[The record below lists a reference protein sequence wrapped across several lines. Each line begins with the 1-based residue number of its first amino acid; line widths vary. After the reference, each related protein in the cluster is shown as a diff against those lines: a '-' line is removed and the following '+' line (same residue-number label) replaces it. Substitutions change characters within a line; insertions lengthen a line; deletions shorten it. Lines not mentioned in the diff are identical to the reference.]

1 MVNKCTILGNVGKDP
16 EVITP
21 NGTTIAKFSVATS
34 ETFKDKA
41 GEKKTETQ
49 WHNVVA
55 FGKLAEIIGNYV
67 KKGSKIYIE
76 GKIKY
81 GSYEDKE
88 GNKKYTTDIIASQMT
103 MLDSKGER
111 SESPVGN
118 EPIGPDNGDVINAL
132 PF

>member
-1 MVNKCTILGNVGKDP
+1 MVNRVTILGNVGKDP

-21 NGTTIAKFSVATS
+21 NENTTIAKFSVATS

-41 GEKKTETQ
+41 GEKKTETS

-81 GSYEDKE
+81 GSYEDKD
-88 GNKKYTTDIIASQMT
+88 GNKKYTTDIIANNMT

-118 EPIGPDNGDVINAL
+118 EPVAPDDGDGL